1 MHSGH
6 RTITVGAPPTTEKEM
21 LHVNKSNRSAE
32 ELVGRWEERR
42 EIKNLMGRYAVS
54 FLLKREATM
63 FGDFWSSRDDV
74 SMGMNNG
81 WYLGREAIAE
91 WFSAIDRATARKAEL
106 LQADLPDKLGDQPL
120 SDLYG
125 IGDFDVKPL
134 GTPVIELAE
143 DLKTAKGMWYSQGTK
158 ADVTESG
165 PVSYWTFGVFAVDFI
180 YENDAWK
187 IWHLQYLE
195 DIKCLCGQ
203 NWAKPETPFPALEA
217 YAPLK
222 DMALPE
228 PTVKATLREYYHP
241 GRPMAK
247 LPPLP
252 VPYDTFQSTF
262 SYGYE
267 KEV

>member
-1 MHSGH
+1 MKK
-6 RTITVGAPPTTEKEM
+6 AA
-21 LHVNKSNRSAE
+21 LSAE

-54 FLLKREATM
+54 FLLKRESTM
-63 FGDFWSSRDDV
+63 FDTYWSNRSNV
-74 SMGMNNG
+74 SMGLNNG
-81 WYLGREAIAE
+81 WYVGREAIAG
-91 WFSAIDRATARKAEL
+91 WFSAIDQNTALKAKL
-106 LQADLPDKLGDQPL
+106 LKEDLPDQLGNQD
-120 SDLYG
+120 DKTLYG

-134 GTPVIELAE
+134 GTPVIELAD
-143 DLKTAKGMWYSQGTK
+143 DLKTAKGIWYSQGSK
-158 ADVTESG
+158 ADVTEAG

-203 NWAKPETPFPALEA
+203 NWAEPQKPFPALPA
-217 YAPLK
+217 FAAMK
-222 DMALPE
+222 HATLPE
-228 PTVKATLREYYHP
+228 PTIKVTLREYYTP
-241 GRPMAK
+241 DRPLAK
-247 LPPLP
+247 LPRLP
-252 VPYDTFQSTF
+252 EPYETFADTF

>member
-1 MHSGH
+1 M
-6 RTITVGAPPTTEKEM
+6 
-21 LHVNKSNRSAE
+21 NKSNRSAE
-32 ELVGRWEERR
+32 DLVGRWEERR

-54 FLLKREATM
+54 FLLKKESTM
-63 FGDFWSSRDDV
+63 FADFWSHREDV
-74 SMGMNNG
+74 SMGLNNG
-81 WYLGREAIAE
+81 WYLGPDAIAA
-91 WFSAIDRATARKAEL
+91 WFAAIDQATALKAKL
-106 LQADLPDKLGDQPL
+106 LQADLPDQLGDQDL
-120 SDLYG
+120 TTLYG

-143 DLKTAKGMWYSQGTK
+143 DLQTAKGIWYSQGTK
-158 ADVTESG
+158 ADVTSSG

-180 YENDAWK
+180 YEDEAWK

-203 NWAKPETPFPALEA
+203 SWAEPEKPFPELEA
-217 YAPLK
+217 FAPLK
-222 DMALPE
+222 DVSLPE
-228 PTVKATLREYYHP
+228 PTVKTVLREYYHP

-252 VPYDTFQSTF
+252 VPYDTFGSTF

-267 KEV
+267 KEA

>member
-1 MHSGH
+1 M
-6 RTITVGAPPTTEKEM
+6 
-21 LHVNKSNRSAE
+21 NKSNRSAE

-63 FGDFWSSRDDV
+63 FGGFWSSRDDV

-180 YENDAWK
+180 YENGAWK

-203 NWAKPETPFPALEA
+203 SWAKPETPFPALEA

-222 DMALPE
+222 ELALPE